1 MATPATTPNT
11 THNDPASYTPQL
23 LSNNRDHQD
32 GVFLVATLNA
42 TKNLFPG
49 ELMDAIVRTPSS
61 KHSETRGADISMILQ
76 QGETRTHFG
85 CQMEIVIEKER
96 VAFYAKKL
104 FNTEVGAKD
113 GVRHISGSR
122 GVKIEPN
129 PSLQLRGCSR
139 DMISVVFGTEV
150 ANAISQGPIYRR
162 EEEEERD
169 ATHAVS
175 MAITNKD
182 SETGRITLY
191 LGDFLAHTLKDKLYK

>member
-11 THNDPASYTPQL
+11 THNDPIYYTPQL
-23 LSNNRDHQD
+23 LSNDRDPQED
-32 GVFLVATLNA
+32 VFLVATLSA
-42 TKNLFPG
+42 TKALFPG
-49 ELMDAIVRTPSS
+49 EFMDAIVRTPSS
-61 KHSETRGADISMILQ
+61 KQSKTRGADISMILHDRK
-76 QGETRTHFG
+76 TRALFG
-85 CQMEIVIEKER
+85 CQMEIAIEKEK

-129 PSLQLRGCSR
+129 PSLQLRGCPR
-139 DMISVVFGTEV
+139 DIISVVFGIEV
-150 ANAISQGPIYRR
+150 AKAISQGPIYRR

-169 ATHAVS
+169 ETNAVS

-182 SETGRITLY
+182 SETGRIILY
-191 LGDFLAHTLKDKLYK
+191 LGDFLAYKLRDKLYK